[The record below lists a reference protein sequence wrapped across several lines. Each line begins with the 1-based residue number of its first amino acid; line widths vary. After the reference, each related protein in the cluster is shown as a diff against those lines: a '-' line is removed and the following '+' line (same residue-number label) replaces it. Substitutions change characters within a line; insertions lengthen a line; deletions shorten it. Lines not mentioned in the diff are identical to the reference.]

1 MAHFRHVREAPR
13 GCPAILCNTKAA
25 GLREDPRSSVY
36 VMSNQGS
43 RSRDDTAARPGRN
56 STYAAEAY
64 QDDDLNADDLMDGA
78 AHGSARVDSG
88 LDGFHQPTA
97 MFDKGEFLG
106 DLADLEEAAKGT
118 RAKVEAEPAAPKG
131 LKLIIVD
138 GPDLGM
144 EWQFKA
150 AEVTLGRDED
160 CELMMSDIAVSRR
173 HSKIALEND
182 EFVLYDLESGNGTY
196 LNGAKVTREVLSVGD
211 EITVGERTF
220 RFVELGEAPP
230 TAAAHPVAAGMPAE
244 PEFGDPAD
252 VDDFAP
258 IGGASQLD
266 VSVVQPEPEVGGEAP
281 VDAGPPVKGPRR
293 GEALRTVIA
302 IVGALV
308 VVAGLGVG
316 GWIGYKRYFAGE
328 TPAQAELRSK
338 AEFLVGVQLVKQER
352 CGDAILMFNRV
363 LKVRP
368 DYRRAADYIAHCQAE
383 VGHWHVL
390 EQARSLAKSQ
400 RVVQALESLQKIP
413 SDSTY
418 ADDASKL
425 AGAYHRKIASDLV
438 AEARIEY
445 VGNDD
450 PEAALS
456 LIARALEHVPGY
468 RPAIALRARIKKSA
482 PAPKIVKPKAR
493 AKPRIPPQLV
503 RAIALY
509 KNAKLSAAIDAAEA
523 AGGEEAQQYIAQ
535 MEQVK
540 RLLGDASRAHHAK
553 AAGELLRIV
562 PAALE
567 IDRRVAHGE
576 GKVRTKLNRYYANAL
591 YLKGIQAYQ
600 GRDDLKAYQLL
611 GQALRV
617 DPKHK
622 LAKMRRADIQAR
634 LDQIYYEAYVL
645 KDSDPDQTRKVFR
658 RLVKYI
664 DKKHPVYK
672 KAKRWLRAHGGA

>member
-1 MAHFRHVREAPR
+1 
-13 GCPAILCNTKAA
+13 
-25 GLREDPRSSVY
+25 
-36 VMSNQGS
+36 MSNQGS
-43 RSRDDTAARPGRN
+43 RSRGDTAGRPERN
-56 STYAAEAY
+56 STYSAEAY
-64 QDDDLNADDLMDGA
+64 QDDDLNADDLMDPGA
-78 AHGSARVDSG
+78 NGSARVDSG

-118 RAKVEAEPAAPKG
+118 RAKVEAEPVAPKG

-150 AEVTLGRDED
+150 TEVTLGRDED

-173 HSKIALEND
+173 HSKIALENG
-182 EFVLYDLESGNGTY
+182 EFVLYDLDSGNGTY
-196 LNGAKVTREVLSVGD
+196 LNGAKVTREALSVGD

-244 PEFGDPAD
+244 PVVADIGD
-252 VDDFAP
+252 DDFAP

-266 VSVVQPEPEVGGEAP
+266 VGVIQAEPEVGGDAP
-281 VDAGPPVKGPRR
+281 VDSRPAAKGPRK
-293 GEALRTVIA
+293 GEALRTVI
-302 IVGALV
+302 V
-308 VVAGLGVG
+308 VMAAVVILGGLGVG
-316 GWIGYKRYFAGE
+316 GWIGYKRYFSGE
-328 TPAQAELRSK
+328 TPAQAEARSK
-338 AEFLVGVQLVKQER
+338 AEFLVGIELVKQER
-352 CGDAILMFNRV
+352 CGDAISMFNRV

-368 DYRRAADYIAHCQAE
+368 GYARAADYIAHCQAE

-390 EQARSLAKSQ
+390 EQARSLAKAS

-413 SDSTY
+413 AESTY
-418 ADDASKL
+418 ADDALKL
-425 AGAYHRKIASDLV
+425 GTSYHRKLARALV
-438 AEARIEY
+438 AEARTEY
-445 VGNDD
+445 VTNDD

-456 LIARALEHVPGY
+456 LIERAFEHVPGY
-468 RPAIALRARIKKSA
+468 RAGLALKDRIKNSA
-482 PAPKIVKPKAR
+482 PAPKVAAPKKR
-493 AKPRIPPQLV
+493 AKPKIPPQLV

-509 KNAKLSAAIDAAEA
+509 KNAKVSAAIDAAEA

-540 RLLGDASRAHHAK
+540 RLLADASRAHHAK

-567 IDRRVAHGE
+567 VDRRVARGD

-591 YLKGIQAYQ
+591 YLKGIESYQ

-617 DPKHK
+617 DPAHK

-634 LDQIYYEAYVL
+634 LDQIYYEAYVV

-658 RLVKYI
+658 RLIKYVG
-664 DKKHPVYK
+664 KGHPVHK
-672 KAKRWLRAHGGA
+672 KAKRWLRANGGA